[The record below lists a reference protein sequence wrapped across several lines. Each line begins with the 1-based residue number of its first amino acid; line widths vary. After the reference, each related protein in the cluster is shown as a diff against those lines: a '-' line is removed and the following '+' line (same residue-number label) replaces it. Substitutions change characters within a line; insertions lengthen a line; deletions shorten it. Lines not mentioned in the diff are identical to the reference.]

1 MGGPPYSID
10 RDRKSKSHQAPKC
23 KKRTGVES
31 WSETKKER
39 QSQPVWSVFAS
50 RGAPCRDVI
59 DERRA
64 HCSAT
69 LVDHRRPRSGS
80 FR

>member
-39 QSQPVWSVFAS
+39 QSQPVWS
-50 RGAPCRDVI
+50 
-59 DERRA
+59 RR
-64 HCSAT
+64 S
-69 LVDHRRPRSGS
+69 LRRVVRPVVM
-80 FR
+80 